1 MSSKRRDLIKRYYDS
16 RSACQV
22 LGILMAKPK
31 LLLSIDYSLDKEDF
45 VGVIHKT
52 LFVCIYNLAHKGIN
66 SINLTDIENYLHNT
80 DSVGYAKMFEKF
92 DGTKWI
98 SDILQDANV
107 DNFDYYYELV
117 RKYSLLR
124 SYLNVGIEVKDI
136 LDLTEMDSETL
147 DKQQK
152 EFETLTVEEMIRYF
166 DRQNM
171 QSKERFLTSS
181 RNTSRKSGDGARE
194 LYEIIREAP
203 AYGYGLDSDY
213 LNAVVYGALG
223 GRAMLESRDSGTGKI
238 NF

>member
-1 MSSKRRDLIKRYYDS
+1 MSSIKRDLIKRYYDS

-31 LLLSIDYSLDKEDF
+31 LLLSIDYNLDKEDF
-45 VGVIHKT
+45 VGAIHKT
-52 LFVCIYNLAHKGIN
+52 LFACIYNLAHKGIN

-92 DGTKWI
+92 DGSKWI
-98 SDILQDANV
+98 LDILQDANI

-124 SYLNVGIEVKDI
+124 SYLKAGIEVKDI
-136 LDLTEMDSETL
+136 LDLTDMDSEIL

-152 EFETLTVEEMIRYF
+152 EFEELTSDEIIRYF

-171 QSKERFLTSS
+171 KSKERFLLG
-181 RNTSRKSGDGARE
+181 NQNASRKSGDGADE
-194 LYEIIREAP
+194 LYEIVKQSP
-203 AYGYGLDSDY
+203 SYGYGLDSDY

-223 GRAMLESRDSGTGKI
+223 GRAMLESRDSGTGK
-238 NF
+238 F